1 MEGEGPAGRRR
12 RWLGRSDPLHRTR
25 RIQGPRLITKEAG
38 LPADEV
44 IFRSD
49 SVKSAVLSSPLVE
62 FITVYSATNN
72 FSNKLGGGGFGPVY
86 KGVLPDGQ
94 EIAVKRLSNSS
105 GQGLEEFKN
114 EVIVL
119 SKLQHRNLVRLF
131 GCCVHGEEKML
142 LYEYMPNKSLDSF
155 IFDESKRLVFGWK
168 LRYKIIQGIGRGLLY
183 LHQDSRLKII
193 HRDLKA
199 SNILLDDDFNPKIS
213 DFGMA
218 RIFGEHQLQA
228 LTHRIIV
235 SGRRNSSFV
244 DEEWSMNLLG
254 YAWTLW
260 KEGIV
265 SELIDPLMGTICSYD
280 EVCRCIQVGLLC
292 VQELPG
298 DRPSMSLV
306 LRMLSG
312 DVTLT
317 APKQAAFFVGRV
329 PLDDND
335 TGSGNQLTQSPNLL
349 HLFAFFFFLSV
360 QTSAAAGVA
369 DKLDK
374 GQNITDGQTL
384 VSSGGGS
391 YTLGF
396 FSPGKSTKRYLGIWF
411 TVSRD
416 TVYWVANRDRPL
428 DDNSGVLL
436 LNDDGSQL
444 VLLDGSRRTVWSA
457 SLAAAAASTAVV
469 QLLDSGNLVVRNG
482 SGSDA
487 YLWQSFDQ
495 PSDTLLP
502 GMKMGKS
509 LWSGQEWFITAWRS
523 ADDPSPG
530 DYRRT
535 LTTEGLP
542 ELVLWRGGAT
552 KVYRTG
558 PWNGR
563 FFNGVPEAS
572 NYSDKFPLLVTSS
585 EREVSYGST
594 PTPGAP
600 LTRVV
605 VNYTG
610 VVERLVW
617 DASSRAW
624 QRFFQG
630 PRDPCDNYARCGP
643 FGLCDADAAATSFC
657 GCVVGFTAASP
668 SAWALR
674 NTSGGCRR
682 NVALDCAAGG
692 RTTTDKFKVVRGV
705 KLPDTHSA
713 SVDMGATAEE
723 CERRCLGN
731 CSCVAYAAADIN
743 GGGCVIWADDIVD
756 LRYVD
761 RGQDLYLRLA
771 KAEFDVIPDNPSMGV
786 ASVNLAT
793 IKSITE
799 NFSQN
804 CLIGEGGFST
814 VYKGVQS
821 DGRMVAV
828 KRLKQSALTNKGKK
842 DFAREVA
849 VMAGLHHGSLLR
861 LLAYCNEGNER
872 ILIYAYMKNRSLDNH
887 IFGPLTRRAN
897 LHWRLRLDIIQAIAK
912 GVAYL
917 HEGPDGSVI
926 HRDLKLSN
934 ILLDDELK
942 PKIADFG
949 TAKLFVADQ
958 SGQTLVVS
966 QGYASPEYALR
977 GEMTLKCDV
986 YSFGVVLLETL
997 SGVRNG
1003 SMQTLLP
1010 QAWRLWEHGNLI
1022 DLLDPAM
1029 ARPASDDDAELL
1041 YDLERCIN
1049 IGLLCI
1055 QDMADD
1061 RPTMSEVVAMLTSR
1075 TSQMEQPKR
1084 PTLDSRAAMRPL
1096 RQTDVLGSTTTDLT

>member
-1 MEGEGPAGRRR
+1 M
-12 RWLGRSDPLHRTR
+12 RSTR
-25 RIQGPRLITKEAG
+25 Q
-38 LPADEV
+38 
-44 IFRSD
+44 
-49 SVKSAVLSSPLVE
+49 SS
-62 FITVYSATNN
+62 
-72 FSNKLGGGGFGPVY
+72 
-86 KGVLPDGQ
+86 
-94 EIAVKRLSNSS
+94 
-105 GQGLEEFKN
+105 
-114 EVIVL
+114 
-119 SKLQHRNLVRLF
+119 NLL
-131 GCCVHGEEKML
+131 
-142 LYEYMPNKSLDSF
+142 
-155 IFDESKRLVFGWK
+155 RLV
-168 LRYKIIQGIGRGLLY
+168 
-183 LHQDSRLKII
+183 
-193 HRDLKA
+193 
-199 SNILLDDDFNPKIS
+199 
-213 DFGMA
+213 
-218 RIFGEHQLQA
+218 
-228 LTHRIIV
+228 
-235 SGRRNSSFV
+235 
-244 DEEWSMNLLG
+244 
-254 YAWTLW
+254 
-260 KEGIV
+260 
-265 SELIDPLMGTICSYD
+265 
-280 EVCRCIQVGLLC
+280 
-292 VQELPG
+292 
-298 DRPSMSLV
+298 
-306 LRMLSG
+306 
-312 DVTLT
+312 
-317 APKQAAFFVGRV
+317 
-329 PLDDND
+329 
-335 TGSGNQLTQSPNLL
+335 
-349 HLFAFFFFLSV
+349 AFFFLLSG
-360 QTSAAAGVA
+360 QTSAAAAAGVA

-374 GQNITDGQTL
+374 GQNLTDGQTL

-411 TVSRD
+411 TVSGD

-428 DDNSGVLL
+428 DGKSGVLL

-444 VLLDGSRRTVWSA
+444 VLLDGGSRRTVWSA
-457 SLAAAAASTAVV
+457 SFLAASAAVV

-482 SGSDA
+482 SGGDA

-535 LTTEGLP
+535 LATDGLP
-542 ELVLWRGGAT
+542 ELVLWRGGGGGGAT

-558 PWNGR
+558 PWNGQVLQR
-563 FFNGVPEAS
+563 RPGGVQLLRQVPAAAGHG
-572 NYSDKFPLLVTSS
+572 SDF
-585 EREVSYGST
+585 
-594 PTPGAP
+594 
-600 LTRVV
+600 
-605 VNYTG
+605 
-610 VVERLVW
+610 
-617 DASSRAW
+617 SRA
-624 QRFFQG
+624 
-630 PRDPCDNYARCGP
+630 PRDPLGQATRGAGP

-657 GCVVGFTAASP
+657 GCVDGFTAASP

-682 NVALDCAAGG
+682 GVALDCAGG
-692 RTTTDKFKVVRGV
+692 GGGSRTTDKFKVVRGV
-705 KLPDTHSA
+705 KLPDTRNA
-713 SVDMGATAEE
+713 SVDMGATAAE

-743 GGGCVIWADDIVD
+743 GGGCVIWTDDIVD

-771 KAEFDVIPDNPSMGV
+771 KSEFDVIPDNPSMGV

-799 NFSQN
+799 NFSEN

-872 ILIYAYMKNRSLDNH
+872 ILVYAYMKNKSLDNH
-887 IFGPLTRRAN
+887 IFGPLPRRAN
-897 LHWRLRLDIIQAIAK
+897 LHWRRRLDIIQAIAK

-977 GEMTLKCDV
+977 DEMTLKCDV

-1010 QAWRLWEHGNLI
+1010 QAWRLWEQGNLM

-1029 ARPASDDDAELL
+1029 ARPAPDDAELL
-1041 YDLERCIN
+1041 YDLERCIH

-1061 RPTMSEVVAMLTSR
+1061 RPTMSEIVAMLTSR

-1096 RQTDVLGSTTTDLT
+1096 RQSDVQGSTTTDLT

>member
-1 MEGEGPAGRRR
+1 M
-12 RWLGRSDPLHRTR
+12 RSTR
-25 RIQGPRLITKEAG
+25 Q
-38 LPADEV
+38 
-44 IFRSD
+44 
-49 SVKSAVLSSPLVE
+49 SS
-62 FITVYSATNN
+62 
-72 FSNKLGGGGFGPVY
+72 
-86 KGVLPDGQ
+86 
-94 EIAVKRLSNSS
+94 
-105 GQGLEEFKN
+105 
-114 EVIVL
+114 
-119 SKLQHRNLVRLF
+119 NLL
-131 GCCVHGEEKML
+131 
-142 LYEYMPNKSLDSF
+142 
-155 IFDESKRLVFGWK
+155 RLV
-168 LRYKIIQGIGRGLLY
+168 
-183 LHQDSRLKII
+183 
-193 HRDLKA
+193 
-199 SNILLDDDFNPKIS
+199 
-213 DFGMA
+213 
-218 RIFGEHQLQA
+218 
-228 LTHRIIV
+228 
-235 SGRRNSSFV
+235 
-244 DEEWSMNLLG
+244 
-254 YAWTLW
+254 
-260 KEGIV
+260 
-265 SELIDPLMGTICSYD
+265 
-280 EVCRCIQVGLLC
+280 
-292 VQELPG
+292 
-298 DRPSMSLV
+298 
-306 LRMLSG
+306 
-312 DVTLT
+312 
-317 APKQAAFFVGRV
+317 
-329 PLDDND
+329 
-335 TGSGNQLTQSPNLL
+335 
-349 HLFAFFFFLSV
+349 AFFFLLSG
-360 QTSAAAGVA
+360 QTSAAAAAGVA

-374 GQNITDGQTL
+374 GQNLTDGQTL

-411 TVSRD
+411 TVSGD

-428 DDNSGVLL
+428 DGKSGVLL

-444 VLLDGSRRTVWSA
+444 VLLDGGSRRTVWSA
-457 SLAAAAASTAVV
+457 SFLAASAAVV

-482 SGSDA
+482 SGGDA

-535 LTTEGLP
+535 LATDGLP
-542 ELVLWRGGAT
+542 ELVLWRGGGGGGAT

-572 NYSDKFPLLVTSS
+572 NYSDKFPLQVTSS
-585 EREVSYGST
+585 AREVTYGYGSVAT
-594 PTPGAP
+594 AGAAP

-630 PRDPCDNYARCGP
+630 PRDPCDSYARCGP

-657 GCVVGFTAASP
+657 GCVDGFTAASP

-682 NVALDCAAGG
+682 GVALDCAGG
-692 RTTTDKFKVVRGV
+692 GGGSRTTDKFKVVRGV
-705 KLPDTHSA
+705 KLPDTRNA
-713 SVDMGATAEE
+713 SVDMGATAAE

-743 GGGCVIWADDIVD
+743 GGGCVIWTDDIVD

-771 KAEFDVIPDNPSMGV
+771 KSEFVETKRSLIVLVVPPVAATIAILLIAFGVWAIWCKKNHGILDNPSMGV

-799 NFSQN
+799 NFSEN

-872 ILIYAYMKNRSLDNH
+872 ILVYAYMKNKSLDNH
-887 IFGPLTRRAN
+887 IFGPLPRRAN
-897 LHWRLRLDIIQAIAK
+897 LHWRRRLDIIQAIAK

-977 GEMTLKCDV
+977 DEMTLKCDV

-1010 QAWRLWEHGNLI
+1010 QAWRLWEQGNLM

-1029 ARPASDDDAELL
+1029 ARPAPDDAELL
-1041 YDLERCIN
+1041 YDLERCIH

-1061 RPTMSEVVAMLTSR
+1061 RPTMSEIVAMLTSR

-1096 RQTDVLGSTTTDLT
+1096 RQSDVQGSTTTDLT